1 MDIDVAIDADDPG
14 TWDLRD
20 LLGRSM
26 GCIVET
32 DGTFTILP
40 EGNASQTMADLKKG
54 PYGSLDDALAEIERH
69 TRGVCRRAF

>member
-40 EGNASQTMADLKKG
+40 EGNASQTMADINA
-54 PYGSLDDALAEIERH
+54 PLAG
-69 TRGVCRRAF
+69 TAFLNSIAKSGDPTH